1 MADKIYRLS
10 FLKSDG
16 TEESVEFTAPQGPK
30 GDPGAAGK
38 DGVVDVSG
46 ATVGQ
51 TIIVTAVDGNGR
63 PTAWE
68 AVDYQPRTH
77 WVEAG
82 GEIVHKLDNKFID
95 AEWMATTEKSIVI
108 PDGSYQNGFG
118 ELVLTG
124 KNLET
129 ELYKGNTYR
138 VVFEGVS
145 YECVAIAPESDDFAY
160 DFGEN
165 ALILGNARV
174 LEEAYGYD
182 AGAYGEDTGEPFC
195 LAQYGE
201 NWDVYLGGEWT
212 EKEAMVCFGIYR
224 VTEVPIKLPEKFMPY
239 ERLAWVDPSGIN
251 PYFDNDLTGRVLIP
265 ISQYRTYVKITDKV
279 LTEAECVGHK
289 VTRVSSNGDVITRKV
304 YEGGIVDVTEAF
316 NGLPAFTI
324 SVESTEGAVLVIRAD
339 VPSYNI
345 SAGTYY
351 ASDTN
356 DAGKQYIS
364 YFSALD
370 DVIHKIDEKFLPVI
384 VDGIIF
390 RSSTEGSTKT
400 FKLHVND
407 VGVCTTEVIV

>member
-1 MADKIYRLS
+1 MNFVQSLNIFGIPAKEIPCLTGKGAPTISTAAAVGCLYMDEDTGELYKCTAAFDGKFTWQPANNGSGIHI
-10 FLKSDG
+10 G
-16 TEESVEFTAPQGPK
+16 TEEPTNEN
-30 GDPGAAGK
+30 
-38 DGVVDVSG
+38 VDVWIDTDEEADEPAGGGGSG
-46 ATVGQ
+46 SGVDVTADVGQ
-51 TIIVTAVDGNGR
+51 TIIVKAVDGNGK

-129 ELYKGNTYR
+129 ELHKGDTYR
-138 VVFEGVS
+138 VVFEGAS
-145 YECVAIAPESDDFAY
+145 YECVAVDPESEDFAY

-212 EKEAMVCFGIYR
+212 EKEAMVRFGVYR
-224 VTEVPIKLPEKFMPY
+224 VTEVPIKLPEKFLPESLVPNLVESVIAALPVY
-239 ERLAWVDPSGIN
+239 
-251 PYFDNDLTGRVLIP
+251 
-265 ISQYRTYVKITDKV
+265 
-279 LTEAECVGHK
+279 
-289 VTRVSSNGDVITRKV
+289 NGEV
-304 YEGGIVDVTEAF
+304 VDV
-316 NGLPAFTI
+316 
-324 SVESTEGAVLVIRAD
+324 
-339 VPSYNI
+339 
-345 SAGTYY
+345 
-351 ASDTN
+351 
-356 DAGKQYIS
+356 
-364 YFSALD
+364 
-370 DVIHKIDEKFLPVI
+370 
-384 VDGIIF
+384 
-390 RSSTEGSTKT
+390 
-400 FKLHVND
+400 
-407 VGVCTTEVIV
+407 